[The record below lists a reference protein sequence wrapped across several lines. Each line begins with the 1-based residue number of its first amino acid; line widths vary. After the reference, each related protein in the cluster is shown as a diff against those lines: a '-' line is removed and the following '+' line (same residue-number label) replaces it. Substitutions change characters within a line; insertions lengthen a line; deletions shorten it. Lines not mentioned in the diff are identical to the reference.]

1 MLAIFRVPVIFKR
14 NNTRSRSMNYYF
26 HEVPGRLRFKTP
38 VLKGN
43 HSLAK
48 KIEDFL
54 SGISGI
60 ESVKTST
67 VTGSI
72 IVHYDLKII
81 NSREITDIVAEQG
94 YFDKK
99 KAVTSDQYLNHSFE
113 KVGQAVGKAVFGAML
128 EKAFEGSALSLIAA
142 LL

>member
-1 MLAIFRVPVIFKR
+1 MK
-14 NNTRSRSMNYYF
+14 YYY

-43 HSLAK
+43 HSVGD
-48 KIEDFL
+48 KIEDLL
-54 SGISGI
+54 SGLSGV

-67 VTGSI
+67 VTGSVIVKFDPETISSRQINDI
-72 IVHYDLKII
+72 I
-81 NSREITDIVAEQG
+81 AEKG
-94 YFDKK
+94 YFDRKR
-99 KAVTSDQYLNHSFE
+99 AVTSDQYLNRSFE
-113 KVGQAVGKAVFGAML
+113 KVGQAIGKAVFGAMV

>member
-1 MLAIFRVPVIFKR
+1 M
-14 NNTRSRSMNYYF
+14 SYYF

-38 VLKGN
+38 LLKGN
-43 HSLAK
+43 HSLGR
-48 KIEDFL
+48 KIEEYL
-54 SGISGI
+54 SAVSGI
-60 ESVKTST
+60 ETVRTST

-72 IVHYDLKII
+72 VVHYDLKTIS
-81 NSREITDIVAEQG
+81 SREITDIVTGQG

-113 KVGQAVGKAVFGAML
+113 KVGQAVGKAVFGAMI
-128 EKAFEGSALSLIAA
+128 EKALEGSALSLIAA

>member
-1 MLAIFRVPVIFKR
+1 
-14 NNTRSRSMNYYF
+14 MNYYY

-43 HSLAK
+43 HSLGE
-48 KIEDFL
+48 KIENHLL
-54 SGISGI
+54 SFSGI
-60 ESVKTST
+60 ESVRTSA

-72 IVHYDLKII
+72 IINHDPKII
-81 NSREITDIVAEQG
+81 SSREITDIVAEKG

-113 KVGQAVGKAVFGAML
+113 KVGQAVGKVVFGAMV

>member
-1 MLAIFRVPVIFKR
+1 
-14 NNTRSRSMNYYF
+14 MNYYL
-26 HEVPGRLRFKTP
+26 HEVAGRLRFKTP

-43 HSLAK
+43 HSLGK
-48 KIEDFL
+48 KIEDL
-54 SGISGI
+54 LLDIRGI
-60 ESVKTST
+60 ESVRTST

-72 IVHYDLKII
+72 IVHYDSKTI
-81 NSREITDIVAEQG
+81 SSSEITDIVSDQG

-113 KVGQAVGKAVFGAML
+113 RVGQVVGKAVFGAMI